1 MKNYKTLIFALL
13 LVSISNISCY
23 GLSMNSRVVNHFKK
37 VFCHCVADA
46 LNIKGEFK
54 NNGYYVNLKDGNIK
68 GHYFNNVIVK
78 FEDLTEESRSEVL
91 KSNVDFSTLQNKCKI
106 KLVGDITASEFQE
119 IVNQEIIRVSS
130 AKRIFNSA
138 NFTLDNDAVIVT
150 GSVNLKR
157 VPGNPFAMISNDSF
171 IPFTAKL
178 SANVTD
184 TVITLNI
191 IEGNINGEVMSPELK
206 NVFLNW
212 LNPLWDF
219 SQLGFPCG
227 IKEFKITPTA
237 VRISGYVF

>member
-13 LVSISNISCY
+13 LVSISNIPCFA
-23 GLSMNSRVVNHFKK
+23 LSMSSRVVNHFKK

-54 NNGYYVNLKDGNIK
+54 NNSYYVNLKDGNIK
-68 GHYFNNVIVK
+68 GHYFSNVIVK
-78 FEDLTEESRSEVL
+78 FEDLTEESRNEVL
-91 KSNVDFSTLQNKCKI
+91 KSNVDFSTLQSKCKI
-106 KLVGDITASEFQE
+106 KLAGDVTASEFQG
-119 IVNQEIIRVSS
+119 IINQEIGRSAT
-130 AKRIFNSA
+130 AKRIFNAA
-138 NFTLDNDAVIVT
+138 NFTLDHDAVIVN

-171 IPFTAKL
+171 TPFTAKL

-184 TVITLNI
+184 TIITINI
-191 IEGNINGEVMSPELK
+191 IEGNINGEEMSPELK

-227 IKEFKITPTA
+227 IKEFKITPSA
-237 VRISGYVF
+237 VRITGFVF